1 MTDHTNQSFKDITSR
16 VMSFRL
22 SRRSA
27 VRRAA
32 VAGLSVPVI
41 AGLLAACG
49 NSSSNSTATSGGSSS
64 GSGSAS
70 TAGATSA
77 STSGSSSSSTAKQ
90 GGSLTVGLNLE
101 PDNLDP
107 AVTPFA
113 VSHTVMMNIYDTL
126 VWRGD
131 DGKFYPGLAQ
141 KWEASTDGKTY
152 SFQLRND
159 VKFHDG
165 TSFDANAVKF
175 TFDHIVDPASH
186 SGFAANLLGPYDHTD
201 VVDAQN
207 AKVAFTDAF
216 APFLDGASQAFLGVV
231 SPTAVQKD
239 PKAFLRQ
246 PVGTGFMKFQ
256 EWTEKDHITL
266 VRNPDYNWAP
276 SIFDHS
282 GPAYLDKITFRFY
295 TDDPTRLA
303 ALQSGDVQD
312 IEQVPYNSLQK
323 IQSDSKYSMLKAINP
338 GIPEILMLDTT
349 KAPTDDLAVRQAVN
363 YATDR
368 AYIAKVGYFDQ
379 TKPAYGPLWSGTPDY
394 SKDVESYYKHDPA
407 KAKSILDQAGWKAGS
422 DGIRS
427 KNGQRCT
434 ITWAETPF
442 SDPFA
447 ELIQAEWKDIGVEV
461 QLQKTTSAAAFQ
473 AIENSSVNTASIGWV
488 SSDPVILSNLFL
500 SKNIKGGYAWT
511 KYSDPKLDDALN
523 QGEHTTDEQA
533 RATAYA
539 QAQKIIMDQ
548 ALIVSIVG
556 ILKNVAIQSKYKGLK
571 LDFRQYQWLYD
582 VNVS

>member
-1 MTDHTNQSFKDITSR
+1 MTNQPVRSLEDIRARTLSFP
-16 VMSFRL
+16 M
-22 SRRSA
+22 SRRDA
-27 VRRAA
+27 LRRAA
-32 VAGLSVPVI
+32 FVGLSSPLL

-49 NSSSNSTATSGGSSS
+49 SSGSNSTATSGGGSAATSA
-64 GSGSAS
+64 SGSAS
-70 TAGATSA
+70 T
-77 STSGSSSSSTAKQ
+77 STSSSAAKQ
-90 GGSLTVGLNLE
+90 GGSLTIGLNLE

-141 KWEASTDGKTY
+141 KWDATADGKTY
-152 SFQLRND
+152 TFQLRND

-165 TSFDANAVKF
+165 TDFNADAVKF
-175 TFDHIVDPASH
+175 TLDHIVDPASH
-186 SGFAANLLGPYDHTD
+186 SGFAANLLGPYDHTE

-207 AKVAFTDAF
+207 AKVVFTDSF

-246 PVGTGFMKFQ
+246 PIGSGFMKFE
-256 EWTEKDHITL
+256 EWVEKDHITL
-266 VRNPDYNWAP
+266 ARNDDYKWGP
-276 SIFDHS
+276 SFFDHT
-282 GPAYLDKITFRFY
+282 GPAYLDKVIFRFY
-295 TDDPTRLA
+295 TDNPTRLA
-303 ALQSGDVQD
+303 ALQSGDAQD
-312 IEQVPYNSLQK
+312 IESVPYNSLQK
-323 IQSDSKYSMLKAINP
+323 IESDSKYTVQKSINP

-368 AYIAKVGYFDQ
+368 PYIAKVGYFDQ
-379 TKPAYGPLWSGTPDY
+379 TKPSFGPLWEGTPDY
-394 SKDVESYYKHDPA
+394 SKDMGSYYAHDPA
-407 KAKSILDQAGWKAGS
+407 KAKSILDQAGWKPGS
-422 DGIRS
+422 DGIRT
-427 KNGQRCT
+427 KDGQRCT
-434 ITWAETPF
+434 ITWAQTPF

-461 QLQKTTSAAAFQ
+461 QLQKTTSAAAFE
-473 AIENSSVNTASIGWV
+473 AIAASSVNTATIGWV

-500 SKNIKGGYAWT
+500 SKNIKGGYSWT
-511 KYSDPKLDDALN
+511 KYSDPKLDDVLN
-523 QGEHTTDEQA
+523 QGEHTTDPQA

-539 QAQKIIMDQ
+539 EAQKIIMDQ

-556 ILKNVAIQSKYKGLK
+556 ILKNVAIESKYKGLK